1 MVPIPPYEAPDE
13 QTISSEDYALAY
25 QEGYRRTVRFLAA
38 SGAPLEL
45 AEEVAQAAW
54 VRGWE
59 RLGQLRQVHALGF
72 WINTIARNILRNS
85 YRLRQSSTELQEA
98 TLICN
103 PLESE
108 GLDAER
114 IFAGCNAVEKR
125 LLVRYY
131 VEGFTSEELAGEM
144 GLSAVGVRVKLLRLK
159 RDLVVRFPMGAHT
172 LGAPIDHLQ
181 EVAA

>member
-1 MVPIPPYEAPDE
+1 MVPIPPYEAIDE
-13 QTISSEDYALAY
+13 QPVSKEEYAKAY

-38 SGAPLEL
+38 NGAPLEL

-59 RLGQLRQVHALGF
+59 RLGQLREVQALGF

-85 YRLRQSSTELQEA
+85 YRLRQMSSELQES
-98 TLICN
+98 TLVSS

-114 IFAGCNAVEKR
+114 IFAGCSAVEKR

-159 RDLVVRFPMGAHT
+159 RDLMVRFPMNARENLRGE
-172 LGAPIDHLQ
+172 L
-181 EVAA
+181 AA